1 MLNKMLLTLAAVGL
15 AVASASAQIE
25 SVDPDAAIG
34 QGYQQP
40 VDESEYY
47 GGGGTTTDQ
56 TPAPAYE
63 APPYQPESDVTV
75 AEQPE
80 YAPPGETF
88 VVDESYAAPA
98 PDTPGN
104 EAAPAYSDTTGALAA
119 PSPGEPA
126 TYQEDDLIAAGSGV
140 FGDGAEGLARMI
152 EDILADQG
160 EPNGYIVGREAGG
173 AFVFGLRYG
182 SGTLHHKIEG
192 QQPVYWTGPSVGFDV
207 GGNAA
212 QTFVL
217 VYNLHDTDQLF
228 QRFPAVEGDAYF
240 IGGLTASYMRSG
252 DKVLIPIR
260 LGAGLRL
267 GANLGYMK
275 FSREQNWVPF

>member
-1 MLNKMLLTLAAVGL
+1 MLSKTLLALVASIGVAGGVADAAV
-15 AVASASAQIE
+15 AQIS
-25 SVDPDAAIG
+25 SVDPDAALE
-34 QGYQQP
+34 QGDASVADSAYSGSG
-40 VDESEYY
+40 V
-47 GGGGTTTDQ
+47 TTDQ
-56 TPAPAYE
+56 AGAADPA
-63 APPYQPESDVTV
+63 APPDGIAGPY
-75 AEQPE
+75 
-80 YAPPGETF
+80 PGES
-88 VVDESYAAPA
+88 VEYVQ

-104 EAAPAYSDTTGALAA
+104 EVPPAYADGNGTLAAPA
-119 PSPGEPA
+119 PGEPD

-152 EDILADQG
+152 ERILAEQG

-173 AFVFGLRYG
+173 AFIVGVRYG
-182 SGTLHHKIEG
+182 SGTLHHRLEG
-192 QQPVYWTGPSVGFDV
+192 QMPVYWTGPSIGFDV

-217 VYNLHDTDQLF
+217 VYNLHDTDELF

-267 GANLGYMK
+267 GANVGYMK
-275 FSREQNWVPF
+275 FSREQDWVPF

>member
-1 MLNKMLLTLAAVGL
+1 MAGISFTTLAAAFAL
-15 AVASASAQIE
+15 AVMPLSGAAAQIS
-25 SVDPDAAIG
+25 SVDPDAAM
-34 QGYQQP
+34 QP
-40 VDESEYY
+40 GDAPVSDSSYY
-47 GGGGTTTDQ
+47 GGGGSTTDQ
-56 TPAPAYE
+56 YAEPDVTVSEQPAAEAPAY
-63 APPYQPESDVTV
+63 SG
-75 AEQPE
+75 
-80 YAPPGETF
+80 GETTDY
-88 VVDESYAAPA
+88 VQPDAPGNESPAYADATGTLAAPA
-98 PDTPGN
+98 P
-104 EAAPAYSDTTGALAA
+104 
-119 PSPGEPA
+119 GEPD

-152 EDILADQG
+152 ERILAEQG

-173 AFVFGLRYG
+173 AFVLGVRYG
-182 SGTLHHKIEG
+182 SGTLHHRLEG
-192 QQPVYWTGPSVGFDV
+192 QMPVYWTGPSIGFDF

-217 VYNLHDTDQLF
+217 VYNLHDTDELF

-275 FSREQNWVPF
+275 FSREQDWVPF